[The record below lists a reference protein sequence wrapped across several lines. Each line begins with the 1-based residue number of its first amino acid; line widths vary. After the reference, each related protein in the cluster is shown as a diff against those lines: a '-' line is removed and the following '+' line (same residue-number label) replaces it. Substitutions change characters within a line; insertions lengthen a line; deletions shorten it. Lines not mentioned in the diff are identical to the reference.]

1 MTRNWK
7 RNLIGGLSFTT
18 MLFVFQACYG
28 TPQDIGYDTLV
39 EGKVISKT
47 SGLPIKGIKVF
58 PLPGTQ
64 HQFTGDDGKFSFYC
78 NTPGDVMLRFED
90 ADSVQNGNYLT
101 KDTLLTN
108 LADSIYI
115 DVALEDK

>member
-1 MTRNWK
+1 
-7 RNLIGGLSFTT
+7 

-39 EGKVISKT
+39 EGKVKSKT
-47 SGLPIKGIKVF
+47 TGLPIKGIKVF
-58 PLPGTQ
+58 PTNGLQ
-64 HQFTGDDGKFSFYC
+64 HQYTGEDGNFSFYC

-90 ADSVQNGNYLT
+90 ADSTQNGSYLP

-108 LADSIYI
+108 LKDTIFI
-115 DVALEDK
+115 EVALEDK